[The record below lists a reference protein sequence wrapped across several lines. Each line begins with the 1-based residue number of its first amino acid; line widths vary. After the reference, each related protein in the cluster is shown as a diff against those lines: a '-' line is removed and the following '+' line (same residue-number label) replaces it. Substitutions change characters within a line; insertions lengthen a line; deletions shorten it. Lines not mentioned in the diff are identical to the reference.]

1 MASPSLVPLSP
12 TTWAWMHNSTAWGYS
27 NCGLVASGEQALLVD
42 TQFTLTGTRLLL
54 DAVEAAVPA
63 AEITTVVNSHQNGD
77 HTWGNQLLPDA
88 EIITSAASAEHVCKE
103 ISPEQ
108 MTLLGRSA
116 PTSAVTAYAA
126 EHIGVFDF
134 SGNTVTGATRT
145 FTSTLELNV
154 GGAAVELI
162 DLGPAHSE
170 GDVAVHVP
178 GDHVVF
184 AGDVLFIGAHIIV
197 WSDSLSACIAACDRL
212 LSTGATT
219 FVPGHGEITGRAGVV
234 AFRDRLARVHEDATF
249 HASRGVELTDAAR
262 LIKEAYAGDLAH
274 PERLFTA
281 VAAAYKEA
289 GVEGGPSTTMGLVEG
304 MAQLA
309 RE

>member
-1 MASPSLVPLSP
+1 
-12 TTWAWMHNSTAWGYS
+12 MHNSTAWGYS
-27 NCGLVASGEQALLVD
+27 NCGLVASDGQALLVD
-42 TQFTLTGTRLLL
+42 TQFTLAGTRLLL
-54 DAVEAAVPA
+54 NAVEAAVPR

-108 MTLLGRSA
+108 MMLLGRAA

-126 EHIGVFDF
+126 EHIGGFDF
-134 SGNTVTGATRT
+134 SGITVTGATRT
-145 FTSTLELNV
+145 FTGTLDLEV
-154 GGAAVELI
+154 GGVAVELI

-178 GDHVVF
+178 GDQVVF
-184 AGDVLFIGAHIIV
+184 TGDTLFIGAHMIV

-219 FVPGHGEITGRAGVV
+219 FVPGHGEISGRAGVV
-234 AFRDRLARVHEDATF
+234 TFRDGLARVHEDATSY
-249 HASRGVELTDAAR
+249 ALSGVELPDAAR
-262 LIKEAYAGDLAH
+262 LIKGAHAGGLAH